1 MKNNKSKNR
10 RLFLG
15 GYILIIVVSVLF
27 IYYRNLEIIPN
38 EMIVYYTNNTLKDTG
53 AENIVTGIYLNYR
66 LYDTFFEALMLLVS
80 VIGIIRFSRHDGDD
94 HLDNKEVSNEDEEEN
109 EKKSQLMSIMGGFL
123 FPFILIFGAYII
135 FNGHKSPG
143 GGFQGGAVLTSVFII
158 KYLVMP
164 SNDIHAEFLY
174 KAEKILFILI
184 ISTGIIFSFGGL
196 LGQYSFLKVPFLI
209 FMNTLIGIKVFCG
222 LSIVF
227 YRFIFFESR

>member
-10 RLFLG
+10 RIFLGTYLLIIALFVLFL
-15 GYILIIVVSVLF
+15 
-27 IYYRNLEIIPN
+27 YYKNSEIIPN
-38 EMIVYYTNNTLKDTG
+38 EIITYYTNSALIDTG
-53 AENIVTGIYLNYR
+53 AENVVTGIYLNYR

-80 VIGIIRFSRHDGDD
+80 VIGIIHFSRHDGND
-94 HLDNKEVSNEDEEEN
+94 HLEDEDVNKVWEEN
-109 EKKSQLMSIMGGFL
+109 LEQSQLMTSMGGFL
-123 FPFILIFGAYII
+123 YPFILIFGAYII

-143 GGFQGGAVLTSVFII
+143 GGFQGGAVLASVFII

-164 SNDIHAEFLY
+164 TNDIHAEFLY
-174 KAEKILFILI
+174 KTEKILFFLI

-196 LGQYSFLKVPFLI
+196 LTRYNFLNVPFLI

-227 YRFIFFESR
+227 YRFVFFESR